1 MTIKKS
7 FCFSF
12 QSCNS
17 SRMHTDPLNIL
28 PSGSPSIEILN
39 IEFRINGKISLKNT
53 FYQTCSEY
61 GPDGKNNYAFLHP
74 KWEKGVTKGSEVGVS
89 CRRNR
94 YVLWPVLVG
103 GGVYY
108 VCWPSWYSAQNYPH
122 LSGWV
127 GRKNISSPWPWWWS
141 VEKFWLQSD
150 WFLWIIQICKWRKP
164 IYLNVHN
171 LGLYKSLEAEG
182 KWTFQ
187 EKDKSLVLIEVL

>member
-1 MTIKKS
+1 MEKFPWKTLFTKLARNMVLMVKITMH
-7 FCFSF
+7 
-12 QSCNS
+12 S
-17 SRMHTDPLNIL
+17 SIPNGRKVWPKVLKLVLDVE
-28 PSGSPSIEILN
+28 EIVMCC
-39 IEFRINGKISLKNT
+39 G
-53 FYQTCSEY
+53 
-61 GPDGKNNYAFLHP
+61 
-74 KWEKGVTKGSEVGVS
+74 
-89 CRRNR
+89 R
-94 YVLWPVLVG
+94 YWLVG

-171 LGLYKSLEAEG
+171 LGLSKSLEAEG

>member
-1 MTIKKS
+1 
-7 FCFSF
+7 
-12 QSCNS
+12 
-17 SRMHTDPLNIL
+17 MHNDPLNIL

-103 GGVYY
+103 
-108 VCWPSWYSAQNYPH
+108 
-122 LSGWV
+122 
-127 GRKNISSPWPWWWS
+127 WWWCVLRLLAIMIFCS
-141 VEKFWLQSD
+141 ELSSSIRMSWKEE
-150 WFLWIIQICKWRKP
+150 
-164 IYLNVHN
+164 YLLTMTLMV
-171 LGLYKSLEAEG
+171 KCG
-182 KWTFQ
+182 KV
-187 EKDKSLVLIEVL
+187 LVTVRLISENYTNM